1 MKNSKFYPSL
11 VLCSIC
17 LVAALLLAVVNM
29 ITAPEIEKNQ
39 IEAAEKAMLE
49 VLPDGKNFQKI
60 EITSAYPK
68 SVTAGHK
75 ADGGYVFQMKVTG
88 KSSGL
93 VIMCGIDD
101 DGRVVGTKVIA
112 SKETPSYVEKVFPN
126 VEGTDGK
133 YNGMNLEGFDPY
145 LVSGATITSK
155 AYGEAIKAAL
165 QSAAIARAADS
176 ASPEHITEQGGDEQ

>member
-17 LVAALLLAVVNM
+17 LVVALLLAVVNM

-60 EITSAYPK
+60 EITSEYPK
-68 SVTAGHK
+68 GVTAGHK

-112 SKETPSYVEKVFPN
+112 SKETPSYVEKVFSN
-126 VEGTDGK
+126 VEGTNGK

-176 ASPEHITEQGGDEQ
+176 ATPEHITEQGGDE